1 MKKLFIQ
8 ENTMPLFSKINLSK
22 ATVFTL
28 CLGLLLVAK
37 TGFSQAPNE
46 KAEWKSLFDGKTLKG
61 WKQSDFF
68 KPGKSSVKDGAII
81 LEKGS
86 KMTGLTYDG
95 KDFPKMNY
103 EVSLESKRI
112 DGRDFFCTTTF
123 PVGDSFCSFVVG
135 GWGGSVTGLSSI
147 DGIDASENQTGQ
159 GIEYKNDQWYKIRIR
174 VTDKRVETWIDKEQ
188 TVDLDTSDVK
198 LGIRIECN
206 VSTPFGIAS
215 YDTVGAVKDIKVRNL
230 SAAEIKE
237 VAKKSIK
244 K

>member
-1 MKKLFIQ
+1 
-8 ENTMPLFSKINLSK
+8 MPLFSKINLSK

-81 LEKGS
+81 LEKGT

-188 TVDLDTSDVK
+188 TVDLVTSDVK

>member
-1 MKKLFIQ
+1 MNNLFIP
-8 ENTMPLFSKINLSK
+8 EDNVTIFSKINVSK
-22 ATVFTL
+22 QTVFAL
-28 CLGLLLVAK
+28 LFGLLLVAK

-103 EVSLESKRI
+103 EVSLESKRV

-230 SAAEIKE
+230 SPAEIKE

>member
-1 MKKLFIQ
+1 
-8 ENTMPLFSKINLSK
+8 MPIFSKINVSK
-22 ATVFTL
+22 MTVFAL
-28 CLGLLLVAK
+28 LLGFLLVAK
-37 TGFSQAPNE
+37 AGFSQAPNE

-81 LEKGS
+81 LEKGT

-103 EVSLESKRI
+103 EVSLESKRV

-230 SAAEIKE
+230 SPVEIKE
-237 VAKKSIK
+237 IAKKSIK

>member
-1 MKKLFIQ
+1 MNNLFIQ
-8 ENTMPLFSKINLSK
+8 ENNVPILSKINLSK
-22 ATVFTL
+22 TTVFAL
-28 CLGLLLVAK
+28 CLGLLLVAR
-37 TGFSQAPNE
+37 TGLSQSPDE

-103 EVSLESKRI
+103 EVSLESKRV

-123 PVGDSFCSFVVG
+123 PVGESFCSFVVG

>member
-1 MKKLFIQ
+1 
-8 ENTMPLFSKINLSK
+8 MPIFSKFNFAKISF
-22 ATVFTL
+22 FTL
-28 CLGLLLVAK
+28 CLGLLLIAK
-37 TGFSQAPNE
+37 TGFSQVTDE

-103 EVSLESKRI
+103 EVSLESKRV

-230 SAAEIKE
+230 SVAEIKE

>member
-1 MKKLFIQ
+1 MTI
-8 ENTMPLFSKINLSK
+8 FSKINLSK
-22 ATVFTL
+22 TTVFAL
-28 CLGLLLVAK
+28 FFGSLLVAK
-37 TGFSQAPNE
+37 TGFSQSPNE

-81 LEKGS
+81 LEKGT

-103 EVSLESKRI
+103 EVSLESKRV

-230 SAAEIKE
+230 SVAEIKE

>member
-1 MKKLFIQ
+1 MNNLFIQ
-8 ENTMPLFSKINLSK
+8 ENNVPIFSKLNLAKMSLC
-22 ATVFTL
+22 TL
-28 CLGLLLVAK
+28 CLGLLLIAK
-37 TGFSQAPNE
+37 TGFSQVPNE

-103 EVSLESKRI
+103 EVSLESKRV

-230 SAAEIKE
+230 SPAEIKE

>member
-1 MKKLFIQ
+1 MYKLFIQ

-81 LEKGS
+81 LEKGT

>member
-1 MKKLFIQ
+1 
-8 ENTMPLFSKINLSK
+8 MPLFSKINLSK

-37 TGFSQAPNE
+37 TGFSQTPNE
-46 KAEWKSLFDGKTLKG
+46 KAEWKSLFDGKTRKG

-81 LEKGS
+81 LEKGT

>member
-1 MKKLFIQ
+1 
-8 ENTMPLFSKINLSK
+8 MPLFSKINSSK

-81 LEKGS
+81 LEKGT

-103 EVSLESKRI
+103 EVSLESKRV

>member
-1 MKKLFIQ
+1 MPIFPKL
-8 ENTMPLFSKINLSK
+8 NLSK
-22 ATVFTL
+22 TTVFAL
-28 CLGLLLVAK
+28 CLGLLLIAK

-81 LEKGS
+81 LEKGT

-103 EVSLESKRI
+103 EVSLESKRV

>member
-1 MKKLFIQ
+1 
-8 ENTMPLFSKINLSK
+8 
-22 ATVFTL
+22 
-28 CLGLLLVAK
+28 
-37 TGFSQAPNE
+37 
-46 KAEWKSLFDGKTLKG
+46 
-61 WKQSDFF
+61 
-68 KPGKSSVKDGAII
+68 
-81 LEKGS
+81 
-86 KMTGLTYDG
+86 MTGLTYDG

-103 EVSLESKRI
+103 EVSLESKRV

-123 PVGDSFCSFVVG
+123 PVGESFCSFVVG

>member
-1 MKKLFIQ
+1 MQ
-8 ENTMPLFSKINLSK
+8 LFSKINLFK
-22 ATVFTL
+22 ATVFAL

-81 LEKGS
+81 LEKGT

-215 YDTVGAVKDIKVRNL
+215 YDTVGAVKDIKVRTL

>member
-1 MKKLFIQ
+1 
-8 ENTMPLFSKINLSK
+8 MPLFSKINLSK

-37 TGFSQAPNE
+37 TGFSQTPNE

-81 LEKGS
+81 LEKGT

>member
-1 MKKLFIQ
+1 MLIFPKL
-8 ENTMPLFSKINLSK
+8 NLSK
-22 ATVFTL
+22 TTVFTI

-81 LEKGS
+81 LEKGT

-103 EVSLESKRI
+103 EVSLESKRV

>member
-8 ENTMPLFSKINLSK
+8 ENIMQLFSKINLFK
-22 ATVFTL
+22 ATVFAL

-81 LEKGS
+81 LEKGT

>member
-1 MKKLFIQ
+1 MPIFPKL
-8 ENTMPLFSKINLSK
+8 NLSK
-22 ATVFTL
+22 TTVFAL

-81 LEKGS
+81 LEKGT

-103 EVSLESKRI
+103 EVSLESKRV

>member
-1 MKKLFIQ
+1 
-8 ENTMPLFSKINLSK
+8 MPILSKINLSK
-22 ATVFTL
+22 TTVFAL
-28 CLGLLLVAK
+28 CLGLLLVAR
-37 TGFSQAPNE
+37 TGLSQSPDE

-103 EVSLESKRI
+103 EVSLESKRV

-123 PVGDSFCSFVVG
+123 PVGESFCSFVVG

>member
-1 MKKLFIQ
+1 M
-8 ENTMPLFSKINLSK
+8 NFSKMNLSY
-22 ATVFTL
+22 TFFLTL
-28 CLGLLLVAK
+28 CLGLIIVVQ
-37 TGFSQAPNE
+37 TGFSQTAND
-46 KAEWKSLFDGKTLKG
+46 KNDWKSLFDGKTLKG

-68 KPGKSSVKDGAII
+68 KPGKSSVKDGVII

-103 EVSLESKRI
+103 EVSLESKRV

-123 PVGDSFCSFVVG
+123 PVGESFCSFVVG

-174 VTDKRVETWIDKEQ
+174 VTDKRVETWVDKEQ

-230 SAAEIKE
+230 SPAEIKE
-237 VAKKSIK
+237 VAKKAIK

>member
-81 LEKGS
+81 LEKGT

-230 SAAEIKE
+230 SPAEIKE

>member
-1 MKKLFIQ
+1 MFRFFTFYGKFFILLITCSGMSSLAQ
-8 ENTMPLFSKINLSK
+8 TGLCEN
-22 ATVFTL
+22 
-28 CLGLLLVAK
+28 
-37 TGFSQAPNE
+37 PND
-46 KAEWKSLFDGKTLKG
+46 KSNWKSLFDGKTLKG

-68 KPGKSSVKDGAII
+68 KPGKSSVKDGSII

-86 KMTGLTYDG
+86 KMTGITYDG

-103 EVSLESKRI
+103 EVSLEGKRVE
-112 DGRDFFCTTTF
+112 GRDFFCTTTF

-174 VTDKRVETWIDKEQ
+174 VTEKRLETWVDKEQ
-188 TVDLDTSDVK
+188 VVDLDTSEVK

-215 YDTVGAVKDIKVRNL
+215 YDTVGALKDIKVRNL
-230 SAAEIKE
+230 DQAEINE
-237 VAKKSIK
+237 ISKKNLK

>member
-1 MKKLFIQ
+1 M
-8 ENTMPLFSKINLSK
+8 
-22 ATVFTL
+22 
-28 CLGLLLVAK
+28 
-37 TGFSQAPNE
+37 
-46 KAEWKSLFDGKTLKG
+46 
-61 WKQSDFF
+61 
-68 KPGKSSVKDGAII
+68 
-81 LEKGS
+81 
-86 KMTGLTYDG
+86 
-95 KDFPKMNY
+95 
-103 EVSLESKRI
+103 
-112 DGRDFFCTTTF
+112 
-123 PVGDSFCSFVVG
+123 VG

>member
-1 MKKLFIQ
+1 
-8 ENTMPLFSKINLSK
+8 MPLFSKINLSK
-22 ATVFTL
+22 ATVFAL

-81 LEKGS
+81 LEKGT

-215 YDTVGAVKDIKVRNL
+215 YDTVGAVKDMKVRNL
-230 SAAEIKE
+230 SAAEIME
-237 VAKKSIK
+237 VAQKSIMK
-244 K
+244 

>member
-1 MKKLFIQ
+1 MNNLFIP
-8 ENTMPLFSKINLSK
+8 EDNVTIFSKINVSK
-22 ATVFTL
+22 TTVFAL
-28 CLGLLLVAK
+28 LFGLLLVVK

-81 LEKGS
+81 LEKGT

-147 DGIDASENQTGQ
+147 DGVDASENQTGQ

>member
-1 MKKLFIQ
+1 MNNLFIQ
-8 ENTMPLFSKINLSK
+8 ENNVPIFPKNSSKTTFL
-22 ATVFTL
+22 AFF
-28 CLGLLLVAK
+28 LGLLLVTNYGFTQTPDEK
-37 TGFSQAPNE
+37 T
-46 KAEWKSLFDGKTLKG
+46 EWKSLFDGKTLKG

-103 EVSLESKRI
+103 EVSLESKRV

-123 PVGDSFCSFVVG
+123 PVGESFCSFVVG

-206 VSTPFGIAS
+206 VSTPLALHRMIPLERSRISRYVIFRLL
-215 YDTVGAVKDIKVRNL
+215 KLRKLLRNR
-230 SAAEIKE
+230 
-237 VAKKSIK
+237 
-244 K
+244 

>member
-1 MKKLFIQ
+1 
-8 ENTMPLFSKINLSK
+8 MPLFSKLNLSK
-22 ATVFTL
+22 ATVFAL

-81 LEKGS
+81 LEKGT

-230 SAAEIKE
+230 SPAEIKE

>member
-22 ATVFTL
+22 VTVFTL
-28 CLGLLLVAK
+28 CLSLLLVAK

-81 LEKGS
+81 LEKGT

>member
-1 MKKLFIQ
+1 MS
-8 ENTMPLFSKINLSK
+8 LFSKINLSK
-22 ATVFTL
+22 ATVFAL

-46 KAEWKSLFDGKTLKG
+46 KAAWKSLFDGKTLKG

-81 LEKGS
+81 LEKGT
-86 KMTGLTYDG
+86 KMTGLTYEG

-103 EVSLESKRI
+103 EVSLESKRV

>member
-1 MKKLFIQ
+1 MYKIFIQ

-81 LEKGS
+81 LEKGT

-159 GIEYKNDQWYKIRIR
+159 GIEYKNDQWYKVRIR

>member
-1 MKKLFIQ
+1 MNNLFIQ
-8 ENTMPLFSKINLSK
+8 ENNVPILSKINLSK
-22 ATVFTL
+22 TTVFAL
-28 CLGLLLVAK
+28 CLGLLLVAR
-37 TGFSQAPNE
+37 TGLSQSPDE

-103 EVSLESKRI
+103 EVSLESKRV

-123 PVGDSFCSFVVG
+123 PVGESFCSFVVG
-135 GWGGSVTGLSSI
+135 GWGGSVTGISSI

>member
-1 MKKLFIQ
+1 MNNLFIQ
-8 ENTMPLFSKINLSK
+8 ENNVPILSKINLSK
-22 ATVFTL
+22 TTVFAL
-28 CLGLLLVAK
+28 CLGLLLVAR
-37 TGFSQAPNE
+37 TGLSQSPDE

-103 EVSLESKRI
+103 EVSLESKRV

-123 PVGDSFCSFVVG
+123 PVGESFCSFVVG

-215 YDTVGAVKDIKVRNL
+215 YDTVGAVKDIKVHNL

>member
-1 MKKLFIQ
+1 
-8 ENTMPLFSKINLSK
+8 MPLFSKINLSK
-22 ATVFTL
+22 ATVFAL

-81 LEKGS
+81 LEKGT

-123 PVGDSFCSFVVG
+123 PVGDYFCSFVVG